1 MRESKTEHNESS
13 VLDPDNLLPSGRCS
27 RAAGPCCRRGTRVE
41 ALVGQRGGVQ
51 RQLATWVL
59 FNTVHLSLLPSF
71 ALATI
76 LAVALAAIP
85 ARMAPMLAQIRALT
99 G

>member
-1 MRESKTEHNESS
+1 MKESKKEHNESS
-13 VLDPDNLLPSGRCS
+13 VLDPDNLLPSGRYS
-27 RAAGPCCRRGTRVE
+27 RAAGPCCRRGSRVK
-41 ALVGQRGGVQ
+41 ALLGQGGGVQ

-76 LAVALAAIP
+76 LAVALATIP
-85 ARMAPMLAQIRALT
+85 ARMAPMLAQIRALI